1 MASCYRCLTYM
12 RDRLEKQKIEYT
24 DNTGKHEDGEIACV
38 FTTLPLLG
46 QKIRVIKY
54 DNKLWFMSADLRR
67 VIGIE
72 HGGRF
77 CEKAP
82 EEMKKRV
89 NIKGCDKLKRIIS
102 PDGLKLLIDK
112 ARWGRLFRYKFII
125 NLFIEDFLEK
135 QRNGVL

>member
-1 MASCYRCLTYM
+1 
-12 RDRLEKQKIEYT
+12 
-24 DNTGKHEDGEIACV
+24 
-38 FTTLPLLG
+38 
-46 QKIRVIKY
+46 
-54 DNKLWFMSADLRR
+54 MSADLRR

-82 EEMKKRV
+82 EEMKRRV

-102 PDGLKLLIDK
+102 SDGLKLLVDK

-125 NLFIEDFLEK
+125 NIFIEDFLEK
-135 QRNGVL
+135 QKAGKF